1 VSAREDLLSV
11 TRKVLWKA
19 WALSSDEIG
28 SVAAE
33 ALLSLGML
41 VEPGG
46 AGELERL
53 RVRVTE
59 LEQREAVVAEFV
71 ASRAEYITALRNCH
85 PDNGHDYDRW
95 QGHAAARRQLAESL
109 GLPVAWPPEDAASVA
124 RSRDG
129 EFHEALHHDY
139 RVPHDLPE
147 QAEVF
152 VPRTERERWVDI
164 ANALNAAHAAG
175 MPVGIDLDGTL
186 TDHRHWSVVWDRDAE
201 RWTVAGYDDGEPH
214 DLTEPGGVS

>member
-1 VSAREDLLSV
+1 MSAREDLLSV

-19 WALSSDEIG
+19 WASSSDEIG

-53 RVRVTE
+53 RKRVAE
-59 LEQREAVVAEFV
+59 LEQGPALPWAHAMSDHDLHEFLGDLV
-71 ASRAEYITALRNCH
+71 SAAM
-85 PDNGHDYDRW
+85 GRW
-95 QGHAAARRQLAESL
+95 QSDPEVPDRTVLANVEKACAAWRTPGKGSRLDGS
-109 GLPVAWPPEDAASVA
+109 GLDGVVRLVAPVQVLREG
-124 RSRDG
+124 G

-147 QAEVF
+147 
-152 VPRTERERWVDI
+152 
-164 ANALNAAHAAG
+164 
-175 MPVGIDLDGTL
+175 
-186 TDHRHWSVVWDRDAE
+186 
-201 RWTVAGYDDGEPH
+201 
-214 DLTEPGGVS
+214 PGGVS